1 MRIRRLREKRDK
13 FPGQTRAE
21 GSLAKGTAVKD
32 LPMSEL
38 ICGRLHTG
46 FEEGKNPGENT
57 GVFSCALVLYHTIW
71 YNDSIVPA

>member
-21 GSLAKGTAVKD
+21 GSFAKGTAVKD

-46 FEEGKNPGENT
+46 FEEG
-57 GVFSCALVLYHTIW
+57 
-71 YNDSIVPA
+71 